1 MVVLEG
7 GGMLSTNGNQYL
19 QPDYL
24 TPLPTTVSINLI
36 TTNNTNILK
45 T

>member
-7 GGMLSTNGNQYL
+7 GGMLSSASNQYL

-24 TPLPTTVSINLI
+24 SPLPTTVSAA
-36 TTNNTNILK
+36 ILK
-45 T
+45 KKIF